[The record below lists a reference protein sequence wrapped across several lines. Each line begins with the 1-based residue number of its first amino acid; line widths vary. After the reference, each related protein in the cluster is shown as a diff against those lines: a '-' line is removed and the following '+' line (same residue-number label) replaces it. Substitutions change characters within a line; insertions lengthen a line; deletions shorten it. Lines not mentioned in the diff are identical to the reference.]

1 MAKILTVGNSVISSG
16 GSPSGVSQDEFNQH
30 VTDTIAHTTQDDKT
44 KINETAKDL
53 TTHTT
58 NLANPHETKLSQLED
73 VEFTSLLDKQSLV
86 YDATK
91 GKYVNQFVSSTT
103 DEKVKLESTSTNA
116 KYLNEFLDDDTIVS
130 ENEKLIVKK
139 IENMLATVDEIN
151 YLQGLDENIM
161 TKLSKVVNGGL
172 TIYKDKSFT
181 DYAELLTFN
190 FTQLSTGLSYLL
202 YVVNDENHSNQC
214 TAYLCDENTNNT
226 TNLPIFFGTMNVV
239 PRDFTTDQLDLASE
253 VKGKLPQANMDLTGI
268 LKATD
273 LSGYM
278 KAEDYT
284 GTGTNKVNI
293 SKTLDG
299 LSHTVTELNDSI
311 DNSHTHTN
319 SVNLNKIGEDYNGN
333 LTYDGKSTLPI
344 ATTSTLGG
352 IKSDGVTTTIDSNGV
367 LSIVGVFSVEY
378 DSTNNTLKIKQNS

>member
-1 MAKILTVGNSVISSG
+1 MAKLLTVGNTPISG
-16 GSPSGVSQDEFNQH
+16 GGSTSGVSETEFNQH
-30 VTDTIAHTTQDDKT
+30 VNDTIKHTTQEDKT
-44 KINETAKDL
+44 KINKTANDL

-58 NLANPHETKLSQLED
+58 DKTNPHETKISQLED
-73 VEFTSLLDKQSLV
+73 VEITSLLDKQSLV

-91 GKYVNQFVSSTT
+91 GKYVNQFISSTT
-103 DEKVKLESTSTNA
+103 DEKVKLTSISTDA
-116 KYLNEFLDDDTIVS
+116 KYLNEFLDNTTIVA

-190 FTQLSTGLSYLL
+190 FTQLPTGMSYLL

-214 TAYLCDENTNNT
+214 TAYLCDETTNNT
-226 TNLPIFFGTMNVV
+226 TNLPIFFGTMNVI
-239 PRDFTTDQLDLASE
+239 PRDFSTDKIDLSSE
-253 VKGKLPQANMDLTGI
+253 VKGKLPQANMDLTGV
-268 LKATD
+268 LKTTD

-278 KAEDYT
+278 KVEDYT

-299 LSHTVTELNDSI
+299 LSSTVAELDDTVSKKHEHA
-311 DNSHTHTN
+311 NSA
-319 SVNLNKIGEDYNGN
+319 NLDKIGEDVNGN
-333 LTYDGKSTLPI
+333 LTYDGKTISGGGGGGGGQTITYDEATATLI
-344 ATTSTLGG
+344 ISE
-352 IKSDGVTTTIDSNGV
+352 V
-367 LSIVGVFSVEY
+367 
-378 DSTNNTLKIKQNS
+378 